1 MTNWIAANVVTWL
14 FDISD
19 LKNVAEGTKTGYVYK
34 TTFNGVETPKLGLD
48 ELFPG
53 SQVNGGILIAIVMA
67 VIVLVL
73 LSRTT
78 FGYELKACGANRYAA
93 RYAGIRDKRNIVL
106 SMAIAGALAGAG
118 ASLYWL
124 SGNTEFFW
132 STYQSLPT
140 VGFNGIPV
148 ALLAVSHP
156 VGVVFAAVF
165 MSALDIAGLQLK
177 NLTAY
182 NEFITS
188 VIIAVIV
195 YMAAFSLV
203 IKLWLGNYFKKR
215 AEARA
220 ARIEAAQELPP
231 ETEAAQEQ
239 PPEAE
244 DAPQQAENA
253 EKEEQ
258 V

>member
-1 MTNWIAANVVTWL
+1 
-14 FDISD
+14 
-19 LKNVAEGTKTGYVYK
+19 
-34 TTFNGVETPKLGLD
+34 
-48 ELFPG
+48 
-53 SQVNGGILIAIVMA
+53 
-67 VIVLVL
+67 
-73 LSRTT
+73 
-78 FGYELKACGANRYAA
+78 
-93 RYAGIRDKRNIVL
+93 
-106 SMAIAGALAGAG
+106 MAIAGALAGAG

-231 ETEAAQEQ
+231 ETEAAQELL
-239 PPEAE
+239 PEAE